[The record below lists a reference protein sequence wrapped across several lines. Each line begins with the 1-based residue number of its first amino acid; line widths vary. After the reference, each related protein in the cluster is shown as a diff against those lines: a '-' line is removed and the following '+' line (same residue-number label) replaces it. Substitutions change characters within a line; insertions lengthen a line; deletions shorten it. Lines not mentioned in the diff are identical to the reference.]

1 MDLQELNNQII
12 KEFRANGGNVGGQ
25 FQGAPLLL
33 LTTKGAKSGKTRV
46 NPLAYL
52 NDAGRHV
59 IIASYAGAD
68 SNPPWYHNLIAN
80 PVVEVEVG
88 KERFKARARSGRRT
102 RSHEALPE
110 DDAGDAGVRGL
121 REEDHAQNSGDRT
134 DEGVISV
141 PSLRGTSAWLPNA
154 APNLESFRA
163 RTAATRRRIRSC
175 RTSRLRLQNATPNS
189 CSDV

>member
-68 SNPPWYHNLIAN
+68 SNPPWYHNLVAN

-88 KERFKARARSGRRT
+88 KERFKARAQVLG
-102 RSHEALPE
+102 EP
-110 DDAGDAGVRGL
+110 
-121 REEDHAQNSGDRT
+121 DRT
-134 DEGVISV
+134 TLYQKMTQTMPVFADYAKKTTRKIPVIALTKV
-141 PSLRGTSAWLPNA
+141 
-154 APNLESFRA
+154 
-163 RTAATRRRIRSC
+163 
-175 RTSRLRLQNATPNS
+175 
-189 CSDV
+189 